1 MRGIAPL
8 FMNIKLMKTVSSFN
22 SIDKKIESESL
33 FEGCKLLESTNIIN
47 PTVILG
53 GFSDIENVSQ
63 FNYCY
68 IPKFKR
74 YYFISDIKNM
84 TGGRISIEMHVD
96 VLKTYKASILDSQQL
111 IIAENDKGKMYLS
124 NREWVTDERTYTRCY
139 NFDGDH
145 FSTENDSFVLVCV

>member
-8 FMNIKLMKTVSSFN
+8 FMNIKLMKTKSSYN
-22 SIDKKIESESL
+22 SINKNIESEKL
-33 FEGCKLLESTNIIN
+33 FEGCKLLESTNIVN

-68 IPKFKR
+68 IHQFKR

-96 VLKTYKASILDSQQL
+96 VLRTYKASILDSDQL
-111 IIAENDKGKMYLS
+111 IIAEKDAGKMYLS

-139 NFDGDH
+139 NFEGEH

>member
-8 FMNIKLMKTVSSFN
+8 FMNIKLLKTKSSYN
-22 SIDKKIESESL
+22 SINKNIESEKL
-33 FEGCKLLESTNIIN
+33 FEGCKLLESTNIVN
-47 PTVILG
+47 PTVVLG

-68 IPKFKR
+68 IHQFKR

-96 VLKTYKASILDSQQL
+96 VLRTYKASILDSDQL
-111 IIAENDKGKMYLS
+111 IIAEKDEGKMYLS

-139 NFDGDH
+139 NFDGNH
-145 FSTENDSFVLVCV
+145 FGTENDSFVLVCV